1 MRKRNFDSRRRKSKF
16 YDVVLEDKEKKFGV
30 TYRLACSCSKMKK

>member
-16 YDVVLEDKEKKFGV
+16 DDDVLEDKEKKFGV
-30 TYRLACSCSKMKK
+30 TYRLAYNCTNMKK